1 MNWKPIGTVL
11 GILVMFF
18 PLCISAEEDSE
29 LIEYNGKLYA
39 KSAIEDVTF
48 RCKFLYG
55 EAEQDTL
62 LKWCIDTQ
70 LHGFLR
76 AAEFQSTMSEHTY
89 KKVTLSCAYGF
100 TAVQEDP
107 VKGLNWAFL
116 AKCYEENAEA
126 MIQIEKRYRIYNSD
140 LFEECYTLTDDFIL
154 WNECG
159 ERVIKNLGLTP
170 VSSITIE

>member
-1 MNWKPIGTVL
+1 MSWKPIDNAL
-11 GILVMFF
+11 YILVMLF
-18 PLCISAEEDSE
+18 PLYISAEEDSE
-29 LIEYNGKLYA
+29 LIEYKGKLYA
-39 KSAIEDVTF
+39 ESAIEDVTF
-48 RCKFLYG
+48 RCKFLYR
-55 EAEQDTL
+55 ESTQDTL
-62 LKWCIDTQ
+62 LKRCIDTQ

-76 AAEFQSTMSEHTY
+76 AAEFQRTMSEHIY
-89 KKVTLSCAYGF
+89 KKVTLSCSSGF

-154 WNECG
+154 WNKCG